1 MAEGIASSP
10 ALYAVYKS
18 AGLLDSIVGGIALPD
33 VKVLG
38 TGVNLQT
45 TVADLMRVGAM
56 SGGILAGVAKMITAG
71 NFSGG
76 FSGAGLLKSFGI
88 DSNLKTVSRGQGA
101 GLATSGVKVSSSGFV
116 GNSEEGVVYNKT
128 MSDADDSAKKQLAE
142 AKEDVEE
149 DTTRK
154 VVDEHIVQIY
164 TLLKDVTE
172 GRAKFNVSLAERPGW
187 LP

>member
-10 ALYAVYKS
+10 VLYAIYKS
-18 AGLLDSIVGGIALPD
+18 AGLLDSLVGGIALPD
-33 VKVLG
+33 IKVLG
-38 TGVNLQT
+38 TGANLQT
-45 TVADLMRVGAM
+45 TVADLMRVSAM
-56 SGGILAGVAKMITAG
+56 SGSILAGVAKMITAG

-76 FSGAGLLKSFGI
+76 FSGAGLLKAFGI
-88 DSNLKTVSRGQGA
+88 DSNLTTVSRGKGT
-101 GLATSGVKVSSSGFV
+101 GLATSGVTVSSSGFV

-142 AKEDVEE
+142 AKEDTEE

-164 TLLKDVTE
+164 ELLKSVTE
-172 GRAKFNVSLAERPGW
+172 GTAKFRVSVAEIDGW
-187 LP
+187 QP